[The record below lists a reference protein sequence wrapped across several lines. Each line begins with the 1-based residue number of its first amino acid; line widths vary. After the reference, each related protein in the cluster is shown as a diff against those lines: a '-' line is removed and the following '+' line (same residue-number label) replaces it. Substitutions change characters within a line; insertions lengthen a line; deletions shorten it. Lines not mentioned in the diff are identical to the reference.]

1 MNWYR
6 GNKSY
11 FIWAFVLVAV
21 LFVMSSHLAR
31 LEVNQPSVV
40 SYSRALTLLG
50 SASDQGTS
58 AEVVIRQD
66 KWTITMGEKIYETN
80 APLSEEVLKK
90 LSEDKNIELRFLGS
104 DPPSIWL
111 TLLVSWLPIVFIF
124 IILIYV
130 FRSVMKNTGPS
141 PMTTF
146 SQTKSRVIL
155 PSEFGVKFDD
165 VAGCQEAKEELVEL
179 VEFLRHPHR
188 FVKLGGKMPKGVL
201 LYGPPGTGKTLL
213 AKAVAHEAQVPFI
226 LSSGSEF
233 VEMYVGVGASRV
245 RDLFARAKKM
255 APCIVFI
262 DELDA
267 IGKHRGG
274 GGHTGGNDER
284 EQTLNQILV
293 ELDGFE
299 ENSGIIV
306 MAATNRVEVL
316 DKALTRPGRFDRKV
330 SVPLPDSRGR
340 EQILKIHT
348 ATAPLDRQVDLK
360 TLAATTPGLS
370 GADLANLV
378 NEACILAAM
387 KKSSKI
393 TNAHLEE
400 AKDKVLMGK
409 PRKSLQISEDSRRA
423 TAIHEAGHAI
433 LAYYL
438 EDADPLHK
446 VTIVPH
452 GQALGLTVQMP
463 TDDRFSWNKK
473 ENIAR
478 IKVLLGG
485 YIAEKMFFGEDGTST
500 GVSNDLLRAKQLAER
515 MVKDFGMGSIGP
527 MYFGKNTTNSYIER
541 SSETSEAYKLEF
553 DQAVEEIIRRSLK
566 EAEGLLESKREHVA
580 LLTTSLVDNNT
591 VTAKELEGI
600 FGVLDIYIQE
610 DEEKA

>member
-11 FIWAFVLVAV
+11 FIWVFVLVAV
-21 LFVMSSHLAR
+21 LFVMSSRLAR
-31 LEVNQPSVV
+31 QEVSQSSVV
-40 SYSRALTLLG
+40 SYSRALTLLD

-66 KWTITMGEKIYETN
+66 RWTITLGDKVYKTT

-90 LSEDKNIELRFLGS
+90 LSEDKSVELRFLGAE
-104 DPPSIWL
+104 PPSVWM
-111 TLLVSWLPIVFIF
+111 TLLISWLPIVFIF
-124 IILIYV
+124 IVLVYV
-130 FRSVMKNTGPS
+130 FRSIMKKTGPS

-387 KKSSKI
+387 KKSSKV

-463 TDDRFSWNKK
+463 TDDRFSWNKR

-485 YIAEKMFFGEDGTST
+485 YIAEKMFYGIDGTST
-500 GVSNDLLRAKQLAER
+500 GVSNDLMRAKQIAET
-515 MVKDFGMGSIGP
+515 MVKDYGMGSVGP
-527 MYFGKNTTNSYIER
+527 LYFGS
-541 SSETSEAYKLEF
+541 TSTYGNRGADTSDLAKEDFDDAVREIMEDALGSAEKLLRE
-553 DQAVEEIIRRSLK
+553 
-566 EAEGLLESKREHVA
+566 KREHIIILTNM
-580 LLTTSLVDNNT
+580 LLENDT
-591 VTAKELEGI
+591 VLGSELEGM
-600 FGVLDIYIQE
+600 FGLLDVYFEE
-610 DEEKA
+610 DK

>member
-188 FVKLGGKMPKGVL
+188 FAKLGGKMPKGVL

-293 ELDGFE
+293 ELDGFG

>member
-188 FVKLGGKMPKGVL
+188 FAKLGGKMPKGVL
-201 LYGPPGTGKTLL
+201 LYGPPGTGKTL
-213 AKAVAHEAQVPFI
+213 
-226 LSSGSEF
+226 
-233 VEMYVGVGASRV
+233 
-245 RDLFARAKKM
+245 
-255 APCIVFI
+255 
-262 DELDA
+262 
-267 IGKHRGG
+267 
-274 GGHTGGNDER
+274 
-284 EQTLNQILV
+284 
-293 ELDGFE
+293 
-299 ENSGIIV
+299 
-306 MAATNRVEVL
+306 
-316 DKALTRPGRFDRKV
+316 
-330 SVPLPDSRGR
+330 
-340 EQILKIHT
+340 
-348 ATAPLDRQVDLK
+348 
-360 TLAATTPGLS
+360 
-370 GADLANLV
+370 
-378 NEACILAAM
+378 
-387 KKSSKI
+387 
-393 TNAHLEE
+393 
-400 AKDKVLMGK
+400 
-409 PRKSLQISEDSRRA
+409 
-423 TAIHEAGHAI
+423 
-433 LAYYL
+433 
-438 EDADPLHK
+438 
-446 VTIVPH
+446 
-452 GQALGLTVQMP
+452 
-463 TDDRFSWNKK
+463 
-473 ENIAR
+473 
-478 IKVLLGG
+478 
-485 YIAEKMFFGEDGTST
+485 
-500 GVSNDLLRAKQLAER
+500 
-515 MVKDFGMGSIGP
+515 
-527 MYFGKNTTNSYIER
+527 
-541 SSETSEAYKLEF
+541 
-553 DQAVEEIIRRSLK
+553 
-566 EAEGLLESKREHVA
+566 
-580 LLTTSLVDNNT
+580 
-591 VTAKELEGI
+591 
-600 FGVLDIYIQE
+600 
-610 DEEKA
+610 

>member
-188 FVKLGGKMPKGVL
+188 FAKLGGKMPKGVL